1 MNPAAD
7 LHVLLR
13 QWKEGC
19 TILDGLLADVVG
31 GSVPSDPQSD
41 LRHVRLNDLQR
52 RITNVWD
59 RLCTHGIVNGPPPR
73 FGLPSGADWYV
84 PPLWVSPWVSS
95 PGSEWTLLRQLLA
108 QGLDGKVLL
117 SRLRERSQTVGAA
130 LERLVPAPAPAP
142 GRKRST
148 ERGEGRAKLIA
159 ALTKHHRYADGS
171 CLNQGPIGN
180 NELARAAG
188 VSASTASAFFNDKF
202 QGHTKYKAL
211 CRDAGKLAAALKLLN
226 DEFSPHVLLGDAS
239 ADLAAPEQGDAD
251 LES

>member
-1 MNPAAD
+1 MNPADD
-7 LHVLLR
+7 LHVLPRL
-13 QWKEGC
+13 WKEGSAA
-19 TILDGLLADVVG
+19 LDSLLADVAG

-130 LERLVPAPAPAP
+130 LEKAAATAGGTDPPKGTVLTLLRLFTDGVSDERFHKMAQLVNDDRLTVSEKLTKMDELVPIPP
-142 GRKRST
+142 
-148 ERGEGRAKLIA
+148 
-159 ALTKHHRYADGS
+159 
-171 CLNQGPIGN
+171 
-180 NELARAAG
+180 
-188 VSASTASAFFNDKF
+188 TASAE
-202 QGHTKYKAL
+202 Q
-211 CRDAGKLAAALKLLN
+211 LAAM
-226 DEFSPHVLLGDAS
+226 LGVSRQAVMKTGWWVRNRRGEKAS
-239 ADLAAPEQGDAD
+239 EIARRRERHRRRAEGR
-251 LES
+251 ETEGEE